1 MSLDRKVETVSKT
14 YAEQLGH
21 FPELG
26 DSGPALCRNVCFV
39 FFCGARSP
47 PSYHRLRLEV

>member
-1 MSLDRKVETVSKT
+1 MSSDRKVETVSKT
-14 YAEQLGH
+14 YAGQLER

-26 DSGPALCRNVCFV
+26 DSGLASCRNVCFV

-47 PSYHRLRLEV
+47 PS